1 LSQGAV
7 APGAEDT
14 WSAGARLVAVS
25 AAIAIL
31 AIAVPVGILFEVPDS
46 GRSQAWP
53 ITLLIA
59 VWGGVRLSV
68 LWTKG
73 EAKLFDFFFWL
84 YTYLFMGVAATV
96 QLRANDIP
104 YTTPGMSASLDL
116 PTAWVVLLGVACY
129 EVSRAIWLLARR
141 RSAPRELQPAAIS
154 PGRTVL
160 LYLVGLALSAY
171 YVSKVGLRLAIANR
185 YAADTMLSQIWPEP
199 STRAIFTAVAVYP
212 ILVAVGAVIQVR
224 RAAPAGDPV
233 RVVLWLMAAAGIAV
247 LGVVASP
254 VSSARYTFGTV
265 AFAILVYLGVTRTRL
280 RTRIATGGMIGAMLF
295 VFPVLDIFRGGSID
309 LSRKGSFFAEYS
321 GNPDYDSFWQIA
333 NALSYS
339 VSDSMQPF
347 RQILGSML
355 FWVPRVLWPD
365 KPTDTGVMLANYRG
379 YSFGNLSAPIWSEF
393 LVNAGVIAVGVGFV
407 FLGVAL
413 TSLDRQ
419 MAPAHA
425 KGGWR
430 GLVGAILPVYMMILM
445 RGSLL
450 QATGALVVAS
460 ACLWWV
466 RKAVPRGN
474 ELRAGPRSPSS

>member
-1 LSQGAV
+1 MSQGTV

-25 AAIAIL
+25 AAIAVL
-31 AIAVPVGILFEVPDS
+31 AIAVPLGTIFEVPDS
-46 GRSQAWP
+46 GRSQAWL

-68 LWTKG
+68 MWAKG

-96 QLRANDIP
+96 QIRANDIP
-104 YTTPGMSASLDL
+104 YTTPGMSPSLDL

-129 EVSRAIWLLARR
+129 EAARGVWLLARR
-141 RSAPRELQPAAIS
+141 RSTQQELPPAAVS

-160 LYLVGLALSAY
+160 LYLGGLALSAY
-171 YVSKVGLRLAIANR
+171 YVSKVGLGLAVANR

-224 RAAPAGDPV
+224 RAAPVGDPV
-233 RVVLWLMAAAGIAV
+233 RPLLWLMAAAGIAV

-295 VFPVLDIFRGGSID
+295 LFPVLDMFRGGSID
-309 LSRKGSFFAEYS
+309 LSRKGTFFSEYS

-379 YSFGNLSAPIWSEF
+379 YSFGNLSAPMWAEL
-393 LVNAGVIAVGVGFV
+393 LVNGGVIVVGVGFV
-407 FLGVAL
+407 LLGVSLA
-413 TSLDRQ
+413 SLDRR

-425 KGGWR
+425 IGGWR
-430 GLVGAILPVYMMILM
+430 GLAGAILPVYMMILM

-450 QATGALVVAS
+450 QATGALVVAL

-466 RKAVPRGN
+466 RKAAPRGN
-474 ELRAGPRSPSS
+474 ELRAGPRSLSS

>member
-1 LSQGAV
+1 MSQGAV

-25 AAIAIL
+25 AAIAVL
-31 AIAVPVGILFEVPDS
+31 AIAVPVGIVFEVPDS

-53 ITLLIA
+53 ITLVIA

-68 LWTKG
+68 LWAKG

-96 QLRANDIP
+96 QLRANDVP
-104 YTTPGMSASLDL
+104 YTTPGMSATLDL

-141 RSAPRELQPAAIS
+141 RSTPHELQAAAIS

-160 LYLVGLALSAY
+160 LYLIGLALSAY

-224 RAAPAGDPV
+224 RAAPVGDPV
-233 RVVLWLMAAAGIAV
+233 RPVLWVMAAAGLAV

-295 VFPVLDIFRGGSID
+295 LFPVLDIFRGGSID
-309 LSRKGSFFAEYS
+309 LSRKGTFFSEYS
-321 GNPDYDSFWQIA
+321 GNPDYDSFWQVA

-339 VSDSMQPF
+339 VSDSMEPF
-347 RQILGSML
+347 RQMLGSLL
-355 FWVPRVLWPD
+355 FWVPRALWPD

-379 YSFGNLSAPIWSEF
+379 YSFGNLSAPVWAEL
-393 LVNAGVIAVGVGFV
+393 LVNAGVIGVGVGFV
-407 FLGVAL
+407 LLGVVL
-413 TSLDRQ
+413 TSQDRK

-425 KGGWR
+425 AGGWR

-466 RKAVPRGN
+466 RKALPRGN